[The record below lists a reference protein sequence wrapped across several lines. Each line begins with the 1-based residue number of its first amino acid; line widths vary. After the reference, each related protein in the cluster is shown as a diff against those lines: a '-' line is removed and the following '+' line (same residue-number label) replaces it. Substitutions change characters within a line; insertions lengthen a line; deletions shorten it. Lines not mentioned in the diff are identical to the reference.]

1 MTKPYRSHD
10 EALSESLRA
19 DPAFAAEYLNAI
31 IEDGDQA
38 ELLIALRQVAEAL
51 GGMKQI
57 ADEAE
62 LNAKT
67 IYRTLSPT
75 GNPELKSFRK
85 VLGAMGLRLA
95 IEPLEHRAVAA

>member
-10 EALSESLRA
+10 EAVSESLRA
-19 DPAFAAEYLNAI
+19 DPAFAAEYLNAV

-38 ELLIALRQVAEAL
+38 ELLVALRQLAEAL
-51 GGMKQI
+51 GGLKQI
-57 ADEAE
+57 AEDAE
-62 LNAKT
+62 LNPNT

-75 GNPELKSFRK
+75 GNPELRSFRK

-95 IEPLEHRAVAA
+95 IEPMGRRAVAA

>member
-31 IEDGDQA
+31 IEDGDQG
-38 ELLIALRQVAEAL
+38 ELLVAMRQVAEAL
-51 GGMKQI
+51 GGVKQI
-57 ADEAE
+57 ANEAE
-62 LNAKT
+62 LNAT
-67 IYRTLSPT
+67 AIYRTLSPA
-75 GNPELKSFRK
+75 GNPELRNFRK

-95 IEPLEHRAVAA
+95 IEPVEPRAVAV